1 MDCKKSIIVVGG
13 FMIAVASLLAA
24 SPAIHASA
32 VYKIAMKRSHP
43 DKPLTR
49 DEILSAVEKRYKGR
63 IMSLQAKPSGA
74 AQDCHVARMMGA
86 EDPHVGEHM
95 TIHVACD

>member
-1 MDCKKSIIVVGG
+1 MGCKKSIIVVGG
-13 FMIAVASLLAA
+13 FIIAVASLLAV
-24 SPAIHASA
+24 SPAIHASDA
-32 VYKIAMKRSHP
+32 YKIAMKRSHP

-63 IMSLQAKPSGA
+63 IMSLQAKPSSG
-74 AQDCHVARMMGA
+74 AQDCHVVRMMSLT
-86 EDPHVGEHM
+86 GEYM